1 MRRLA
6 LVTRRSKF
14 HTMPRRLFAA
24 FVLGLAI
31 NPWSALAMDAEAL
44 YYDQDYQASYEAYD
58 ARLGEGG
65 KHRSELEYSAGTAA
79 FKTENYG
86 QAAEH
91 LGRAILADDETL
103 RSKAYYN
110 LGNTLFRLGQESE
123 EQEEIEAQWQ
133 SAIDHYADAEALG
146 GVMER
151 SARHNRE
158 VVEKHLAALKGE
170 ETPESDDQ
178 QQQQQ
183 QDQNQDGEEGE
194 EGEDKEQQ
202 KQDGQQNQD
211 SQDQNSGEKGQ
222 DQETQDQSQEGQ
234 DQQQPQDGQEQEG
247 QEGEQQQDQQS
258 QEGQEGKEG
267 EQEQG
272 QQSKPGDEGKEDEQ
286 PSQSSQDGQEGE
298 EGNPAEETKELD
310 GEVKAADD
318 KGQNPDGDPK
328 AKEGPQKPSAY
339 ELTQDGKLSEAAAR
353 ALLESLEGEEVKA
366 PFEVRRSKQR
376 RRVIRD
382 W

>member
-1 MRRLA
+1 MTESSGQLTLEGRLRECGKLRVCPSHVITPMRRLA

-14 HTMPRRLFAA
+14 HTMSRRLFAA

-170 ETPESDDQ
+170 EPPESDDQ
-178 QQQQQ
+178 QQ
-183 QDQNQDGEEGE
+183 DQNQDGE

-272 QQSKPGDEGKEDEQ
+272 
-286 PSQSSQDGQEGE
+286 
-298 EGNPAEETKELD
+298 
-310 GEVKAADD
+310 
-318 KGQNPDGDPK
+318 
-328 AKEGPQKPSAY
+328 
-339 ELTQDGKLSEAAAR
+339 EAAA
-353 ALLESLEGEEVKA
+353 AGHE
-366 PFEVRRSKQR
+366 P
-376 RRVIRD
+376 
-382 W
+382 

>member
-151 SARHNRE
+151 SARYNRE

-170 ETPESDDQ
+170 EPPESDDQ
-178 QQQQQ
+178 QQ
-183 QDQNQDGEEGE
+183 DQNQDGE

-286 PSQSSQDGQEGE
+286 PSQSSQEGQEGE

>member
-58 ARLGEGG
+58 ARLGESG

-170 ETPESDDQ
+170 EPPESDDQ
-178 QQQQQ
+178 QQ
-183 QDQNQDGEEGE
+183 DQNQDGE

-247 QEGEQQQDQQS
+247 EQQQDQQS

-286 PSQSSQDGQEGE
+286 PSQSSQEGQEGE

>member
-6 LVTRRSKF
+6 LATRRSKF
-14 HTMPRRLFAA
+14 QTMPRRLFAA

-31 NPWSALAMDAEAL
+31 SPWSALAMDAEAL

-178 QQQQQ
+178 QQ
-183 QDQNQDGEEGE
+183 DQNQDGEEGE

-211 SQDQNSGEKGQ
+211 SQDQNSGEEGQ

-258 QEGQEGKEG
+258 QEGKEG

-272 QQSKPGDEGKEDEQ
+272 QQGKPGDEGKEDEQ
-286 PSQSSQDGQEGE
+286 PSQSSQEGQEGE

-339 ELTQDGKLSEAAAR
+339 ELTPDGKLSEAAAR

>member
-6 LVTRRSKF
+6 LVTRRSKL
-14 HTMPRRLFAA
+14 HAMPRRLFAA

-91 LGRAILADDETL
+91 LGRAILADDELL

-170 ETPESDDQ
+170 EPPESDDQ
-178 QQQQQ
+178 QQ
-183 QDQNQDGEEGE
+183 DQNQDGE

-211 SQDQNSGEKGQ
+211 SQDQNSGEEGQ

-286 PSQSSQDGQEGE
+286 PSQSSQEGQEGE

-353 ALLESLEGEEVKA
+353 ALLESLESEEVKA

>member
-1 MRRLA
+1 
-6 LVTRRSKF
+6 
-14 HTMPRRLFAA
+14 MPPRLFAA

-91 LGRAILADDETL
+91 LGRAILADDESL

-170 ETPESDDQ
+170 EPPESDDQ

-194 EGEDKEQQ
+194 DQEQE
-202 KQDGQQNQD
+202 QDGQQNQD
-211 SQDQNSGEKGQ
+211 GEQQQDSQDQKSGEEGQ
-222 DQETQDQSQEGQ
+222 DQEGQ

-247 QEGEQQQDQQS
+247 QEGEPQQEQQS
-258 QEGQEGKEG
+258 QEGEEG
-267 EQEQG
+267 EQEQE
-272 QQSKPGDEGKEDEQ
+272 QQGKPGDEGKEEEQ
-286 PSQSSQDGQEGE
+286 PSQSSQDNQDGE
-298 EGNPAEETKELD
+298 EGKQAQETKELD

-318 KGQNPDGDPK
+318 KDQKPEGEPE

-339 ELTQDGKLSEAAAR
+339 ELTPDGKLSEAAAR